1 MTSAVIEKLKM
12 EMDSNKDN
20 GYVQYV
26 GNFLIERLAK
36 HPEEA
41 DKVLL
46 EEKTILGS
54 LEAMR
59 NEASKVKQNNMAMF
73 TPDEGFKI
81 VMNYFGISQSKA
93 EVANPHTAPS
103 SSPKKTIEISLDD
116 LL

>member
-1 MTSAVIEKLKM
+1 MTSAAIEKLKTEM
-12 EMDSNKDN
+12 ESKQDN

-59 NEASKVKQNNMAMF
+59 NEASKVKQNNIAMF

-81 VMNYFGISQSKA
+81 VMNYFGIDENRSI
-93 EVANPHTAPS
+93 E
-103 SSPKKTIEISLDD
+103 SPNTQKKVSISLED

>member
-1 MTSAVIEKLKM
+1 MLNDAINKLRTEMEEKQ
-12 EMDSNKDN
+12 DN

-41 DKVLL
+41 DKVIL

-54 LEAMR
+54 LEAMKA
-59 NEASKVKQNNMAMF
+59 EASKVKQNNMAMF

-81 VMNYFGISQSKA
+81 VMRYFGLEESRPI
-93 EVANPHTAPS
+93 EVAS
-103 SSPKKTIEISLDD
+103 IQKKLEISLED